1 MSKFCL
7 QIGWDDIPH
16 LSEEQKKSM
25 LASLPPFQ
33 RDARSKGIPQLG
45 SGAIYPVVEADV
57 VVPDMEIPVHWPRCF
72 GLDIGWSR
80 TAAVWAAWNREN
92 DIVYLYGEHYRG
104 QAEPSIHAQA
114 IKARGPWIPGVIDPA
129 SRGRAQHDG
138 LQMLET
144 YKGLGLDLETADNA
158 REAGIYAVWERLSS
172 GRLKVFQSLNNWR
185 TEFRLYRRDEKGQVV
200 KENDHLMDATRYLIM
215 SGLDRAKTKPTE
227 KKNVIQLVSPGGN
240 GSWMG

>member
-1 MSKFCL
+1 MSRFCL
-7 QIGWDDIPH
+7 TIGWNEIPH
-16 LSEEQKKSM
+16 LSTEQKESM
-25 LASLPPFQ
+25 LAALPPHQ
-33 RDARSKGIPQLG
+33 RAARSEGTPQLG
-45 SGAIYPVVEADV
+45 AGAIYPIVESDI
-57 VVPDMEIPVHWPRCF
+57 VVPDMEIPVHWPKCF
-72 GLDIGWSR
+72 GFDVGWNR
-80 TAAVWAAWNREN
+80 TAAVWGAWNREN

-144 YKGLGLDLETADNA
+144 YKGLGLDIETADNA

-185 TEFRLYRRDEKGQVV
+185 TEFRIYRRDEKGRVV

-215 SGLDRAKTKPTE
+215 SGLDRAKTKPTDT
-227 KKNVIQLVSPGGN
+227 KNVIQLVSPGSGQ
-240 GSWMG
+240 SWMG